1 MMVRVRRGAGTLKEF
16 SMKHGVL
23 LVLLCG
29 AAYAAPCP
37 TGQSKDESTL
47 IQMEQTWA
55 RALEQRDT
63 AALGCILA
71 AEFEDAGPDGK
82 LTGRATTLA
91 KAVEHPAVHHE
102 LSELHP
108 HVQGDFGYIR
118 GLATATNAR
127 NKSVAAVRFTDV
139 YVYREGRWQCVAG
152 QESLVSA
159 MSH

>member
-1 MMVRVRRGAGTLKEF
+1 MVRVRRGAGTLKEF
-16 SMKHGVL
+16 SMKHGLL

-63 AALGCILA
+63 SALGCILA

-82 LTGRATTLA
+82 LTDRAQRLWLRPRSIRRCTTSFRNCIRTCRAISVTSVDWRRRPMRKTRVWPPYDSRTSMCIA
-91 KAVEHPAVHHE
+91 KDAGSVWRDMN
-102 LSELHP
+102 LSS
-108 HVQGDFGYIR
+108 
-118 GLATATNAR
+118 AR
-127 NKSVAAVRFTDV
+127 
-139 YVYREGRWQCVAG
+139 
-152 QESLVSA
+152 
-159 MSH
+159 